1 MNGVPK
7 GVCAKSSP
15 LWDTFISLGL
25 LFPEFFCI
33 FTHLYI
39 NNDMKTG
46 EIQTLTVARI
56 SEFGL
61 YLTDGEGT
69 EVLLP
74 NRFTKLD
81 MKEGDE
87 VEVFVYHDS
96 EDRLVASTEK
106 PYIVAGKVSALKVVD
121 KSIHG
126 AFLDWGL
133 SGKHLFL
140 PNRNQQGAV
149 IAGQP
154 TIVYMYID
162 DRTGRCVAT
171 NKIKPYIYND
181 DPLTVKVGD
190 EVEVL
195 VAFETPIGYR
205 VVINNR
211 HWAMIYKNQLFRP
224 IRIGEVCRGW
234 VRKITED
241 MRIDVSL
248 QQQGL
253 AEVESSVVK
262 LEALLAE
269 HGGVLAVNDHSDPQD
284 VARITGMS
292 KKVFKR
298 ALGMLLRREV
308 VRQTEHGIERIKR

>member
-1 MNGVPK
+1 MR
-7 GVCAKSSP
+7 
-15 LWDTFISLGL
+15 
-25 LFPEFFCI
+25 
-33 FTHLYI
+33 
-39 NNDMKTG
+39 TG
-46 EIQTLTVARI
+46 QIQTLVVSRI
-56 SEFGL
+56 SDFGL
-61 YLTDGEGT
+61 YLKDEEGV

-74 NRFTKLD
+74 NRFTRLD
-81 MKEGDE
+81 MKEGDS

-106 PYIVAGKVSALKVVD
+106 PLIKVGEVAALKVVD

-140 PNRNQQGAV
+140 PNRNQKGSV
-149 IAGQP
+149 IAGQK
-154 TIVYMYID
+154 TVVYMYVD

-171 NKIKPYIYND
+171 NKIKPFIYNEE
-181 DPLTVKVGD
+181 PLTVKVGD
-190 EVEVL
+190 EVGVL

-224 IRIGEVCRGW
+224 IRVGDSCRGW

-253 AEVESSVVK
+253 AEVETSVIR
-262 LEALLAE
+262 LEAMLKE
-269 HGGVLAVNDHSDPQD
+269 HGGVLGVNDRSDPQD
-284 VARITGMS
+284 VARLTGMS

-298 ALGMLLRREV
+298 ALGMLLKQGK
-308 VRQTEHGIERIKR
+308 VRQTEHGIEVVK